1 MSSSLVPILEAFR
14 HLRVLVLG
22 EAMLDSYLDGPSG
35 RLCRE
40 APVPVVDLARRV
52 DVPGGAANTAVNA
65 AGLGAGV
72 AFLSVVGDDAEGQL
86 LARALTAAGISG
98 EHLLVEPGRR
108 TLAKHRVL
116 AEGQMVVR
124 FDQGDT
130 RPVAPATEAALVAR
144 LASIYPAVHAVVV
157 SDYAYGI
164 VTPRVI
170 AELGRLQQQSPSVL
184 LVDARRLPDY
194 RALRPTAVKPNFEEV
209 AGLLALPQI
218 AAFSRSEALLTRGS
232 EVLERTG
239 ARVAAVTLD
248 RDGALVF
255 EEGASPLRTAAKAT
269 RNARVA
275 GAGDT
280 FSAAFALALAA
291 GAATAPAAE
300 LATAA
305 ASVVVGKEA
314 TAACTAGELRD
325 FLTSDGKFIGDRAAL
340 TSRIETLRQQG
351 RRIVFTNGCFDI
363 LHSGH
368 ITYLNRARGIDDV
381 LVVGLNSDASVR
393 RLKGPERPINTLEDR
408 ARVLAAL
415 SCVDH
420 VVPFEEDTPAEII
433 RLIRPDLYV
442 KGGDYTEE
450 SLPEAPLVRSLGGEV
465 HILPFVEDRS
475 TTGIIDRIRQAPP
488 PHRNRLARERSS
500 RSERAPLD

>member
-1 MSSSLVPILEAFR
+1 MSTSLVPILDAFP

-65 AGLGAGV
+65 ACLGARV
-72 AFLSVVGDDAEGQL
+72 SLLSVIGDDVEGQL
-86 LARALTAAGISG
+86 LSRALRAAGVSG

-130 RPVAPATEAALVAR
+130 GPMAPETEEALIAR
-144 LASIYPAVHAVVV
+144 LEALQPTVDAVIV
-157 SDYAYGI
+157 SDYAYG
-164 VTPRVI
+164 VMTPRVI
-170 AELGRLQQQSPSVL
+170 AALDRLRRTSPAVL
-184 LVDARRLPDY
+184 VVDARRLPDY
-194 RALRPTAVKPNFEEV
+194 RHLRPTAVKPNFEE
-209 AGLLALPQI
+209 AAELLGLPRL
-218 AAFSRSEALLTRGS
+218 AAFTRADALLPRGP
-232 EVLERTG
+232 EILERTG
-239 ARVAAVTLD
+239 SRVAAVTLD

-255 EEGASPLRTAAKAT
+255 EHDASPLRTVAKAT
-269 RNARVA
+269 RNAHVA

-280 FSAAFALALAA
+280 FSAAFALALASGA
-291 GAATAPAAE
+291 GTAPAAE

-305 ASVVVGKEA
+305 ASVVVEKDA
-314 TAACTAGELRD
+314 TAACTAAELRD
-325 FLTSDGKFIGDRAAL
+325 FLTSDGKFISDRAVL
-340 TSRIETLRQQG
+340 LSRVETLRQQG

-393 RLKGPERPINTLEDR
+393 RLKGPERPINSLEDR

-420 VVPFEEDTPAEII
+420 VVPFEEDTPAELI

-450 SLPEAPLVRSLGGEV
+450 TLPEAPLVRSLGGEV

-475 TTGIIDRIRQAPP
+475 TTRIIDRIRQAPP
-488 PHRNRLARERSS
+488 PRRTRPTRERSP
-500 RSERAPLD
+500 RSGAPLE